1 MNSTLRIPLRATGL
15 QHARL
20 TALQDAFAQACNALA
35 PVVQQTRC
43 WNRVALHHMAYRPL
57 REKHPG
63 LGSQMICNVIYSV
76 SRTCRNVYQN
86 PASPFYLPKLEDRP
100 LPLLRFQ
107 PDSPVYF
114 DRHTLSLK
122 PGQISLL
129 TLEGR
134 LQFHLAIP
142 DEIEQRFRS
151 DHLRE
156 VVLKRHADDFVL
168 DFTFGKDR
176 PRTDRADDLPE
187 YVLIADGLP
196 PPARPA
202 DVRAST
208 P

>member
-1 MNSTLRIPLRATGL
+1 
-15 QHARL
+15 
-20 TALQDAFAQACNALA
+20 
-35 PVVQQTRC
+35 
-43 WNRVALHHMAYRPL
+43 
-57 REKHPG
+57 
-63 LGSQMICNVIYSV
+63 MICNVIYSV